1 MVGKSGAEMELNVER
16 ENTLLEDEIRGF
28 SMFVGDFTHSLDT
41 KKRLTIP
48 SVWRAQVESPK
59 SFYVLPDS
67 NQRCLNLYA
76 SKEMLPKLDR
86 IRRLSMSDA
95 KARHYARVLGRA
107 SDLVSW
113 DSQGR
118 IRIKDNLLEFAGLK
132 DEVVMVGAID
142 RIELWRPDAA
152 SAMWRESD
160 LSETAEIDQKVL
172 KEAGDYVGM

>member
-1 MVGKSGAEMELNVER
+1 MEFNVER
-16 ENTLLEDEIRGF
+16 ENTVLEEEIRGLA
-28 SMFVGDFTHSLDT
+28 MFVGDFTHSLDT

-48 SVWRAQVESPK
+48 SVWRAQVEAPK
-59 SFYVLPDS
+59 TFYVLPDP
-67 NQRCLNLYA
+67 NQHCLNLYP
-76 SKEMLPKLDR
+76 SKEMLPKLEK

-95 KARHYARVLGRA
+95 KARHYARILGRA

-118 IRIKDNLLEFAGLK
+118 IRIKDNLMDFAGLK

-142 RIELWRPDAA
+142 RIELWSPDAA
-152 SAMWRESD
+152 TAMWREAD
-160 LSETAEIDQKVL
+160 LSDAAIDQKVL

>member
-1 MVGKSGAEMELNVER
+1 MERNVER
-16 ENTLLEDEIRGF
+16 ENTELEDEIRGL
-28 SMFVGDFTHSLDT
+28 SMFVGDFTHTLDT

-48 SVWRAQVESPK
+48 SVWRAQIEAPK

-67 NQRCLNLYA
+67 NHRCLNLYP

-86 IRRLSMSDA
+86 IRKLSMSDA

-118 IRIKDNLLEFAGLK
+118 IRIKDNLLDFAGLK

-142 RIELWRPDAA
+142 RIELWSAGAA
-152 SAMWRESD
+152 SAMWREAD
-160 LSETAEIDQKVL
+160 VSETSEIAQRVL

>member
-1 MVGKSGAEMELNVER
+1 MDLNVER

-28 SMFVGDFTHSLDT
+28 SMFVGDFTHTLDT

-48 SVWRAQVESPK
+48 SVWRAQVESPR
-59 SFYVLPDS
+59 SFYVLPDP

-107 SDLVSW
+107 SDLV
-113 DSQGR
+113 R
-118 IRIKDNLLEFAGLK
+118 AGSGSRTTCWILR
-132 DEVVMVGAID
+132 D
-142 RIELWRPDAA
+142 
-152 SAMWRESD
+152 
-160 LSETAEIDQKVL
+160 
-172 KEAGDYVGM
+172 